1 VTPFNRASDVLTGCD
16 SGTAVDVCSSGFE
29 QSAARS
35 LVYNQVLRCVLLCA
49 GPSSCNWKKMVEAMV
64 ERRSDC
70 VLVSLLHRYCQN
82 QQQHQNQLQY
92 QNQQQLGMITLYT
105 LSSFFIEAPK
115 RLFRNF
121 IEEGGVALL
130 SAAVKA
136 LSADIASPYNT
147 ISAAA
152 VFKIVW
158 SLTVNV
164 TCTPVFDTISS
175 TETGLQKDAKES
187 GSPGITDH
195 FSIVDGFSDDEGDN
209 LTKLRFVNQELL
221 PVSPSF
227 SPHFVHDL
235 DYLS

>member
-152 VFKIVW
+152 VRQLKQGFKKMRKSLAAPA
-158 SLTVNV
+158 SLTISASWMASAM
-164 TCTPVFDTISS
+164 TRATISLNCGLS
-175 TETGLQKDAKES
+175 TKS
-187 GSPGITDH
+187 YY
-195 FSIVDGFSDDEGDN
+195 
-209 LTKLRFVNQELL
+209 R
-221 PVSPSF
+221 
-227 SPHFVHDL
+227 
-235 DYLS
+235 